1 MSVVS
6 SRVSSVSSILKG
18 SGVRAQFVKQPNK
31 VYFKLP
37 KDIKSILCNFAKNDG
52 IKEYEKL
59 IHSLQEGVIKVT
71 IGEERKENL
80 QTSLLQCF
88 ET

>member
-6 SRVSSVSSILKG
+6 SRVSSVSSILKA
-18 SGVRAQFVKQPNK
+18 SGVRTQFVNQPNK

-37 KDIKSILCNFAKNDG
+37 KNVKDILCNFTSGNG

-59 IHSLQEGVIKVT
+59 IHLLKTGTLKVKTGKRHKEICHSFT
-71 IGEERKENL
+71 I
-80 QTSLLQCF
+80 F
-88 ET
+88 